1 MNENDQPGN
10 PTDESRK
17 SVPPSP
23 SSGVPESSPSEC
35 GQVPT
40 SREHGSDTAPAD
52 RFRPIE
58 TDILCPSCS
67 YNLRGLTS
75 NRCPECGLAL
85 DAVRDH
91 TSQIPWVH
99 RKKIGWYRAY
109 WKTVWFVTT
118 RRRQMS
124 TETAMP
130 VSYRDAQKFRWLTVL
145 HAYLPILA
153 ATAVL
158 YTQAPASWTAPG
170 SSFPGLMATRPAL
183 ALPGFMATRP
193 AWLALAF
200 LEIWPVALVHLGIL
214 LWLAA
219 ATGVASYFFHPRD
232 LPVHLQNRAV
242 ALSYYANAALAFTF
256 VPLLLGWMIWES
268 FGIDSWLT
276 ITLVSVILSIQLGA
290 WAFDSVGI
298 LVRTPG
304 IRSARVRVMAV
315 LLPVLWLVLAV
326 VIIPGVPALI
336 LGALIVLDSLA

>member
-1 MNENDQPGN
+1 
-10 PTDESRK
+10 
-17 SVPPSP
+17 
-23 SSGVPESSPSEC
+23 
-35 GQVPT
+35 
-40 SREHGSDTAPAD
+40 
-52 RFRPIE
+52 
-58 TDILCPSCS
+58 
-67 YNLRGLTS
+67 
-75 NRCPECGLAL
+75 
-85 DAVRDH
+85 
-91 TSQIPWVH
+91 
-99 RKKIGWYRAY
+99 
-109 WKTVWFVTT
+109 
-118 RRRQMS
+118 
-124 TETAMP
+124 MP

-200 LEIWPVALVHLGIL
+200 LEIWPIALVHLGIL

-219 ATGVASYFFHPRD
+219 ATGVASYFFHPRE

-256 VPLLLGWMIWES
+256 IPLLLGWMIWES